1 MKNRRGN
8 SPLIIFCLIFGKLTF
23 AIKKSSGVTK
33 HIYFVCCVMY
43 VMMAICL
50 LIRFNL
56 KKLNKPSQREVSIL
70 QLGSFWE

>member
-1 MKNRRGN
+1 
-8 SPLIIFCLIFGKLTF
+8 
-23 AIKKSSGVTK
+23 
-33 HIYFVCCVMY
+33 MY

>member
-1 MKNRRGN
+1 MEN
-8 SPLIIFCLIFGKLTF
+8 LTF

-33 HIYFVCCVMY
+33 PTYFVCCVMY

-56 KKLNKPSQREVSIL
+56 KKLNKPNQREVSIL
-70 QLGSFWE
+70 QLGYFLGIVLSCGNYYGFVW